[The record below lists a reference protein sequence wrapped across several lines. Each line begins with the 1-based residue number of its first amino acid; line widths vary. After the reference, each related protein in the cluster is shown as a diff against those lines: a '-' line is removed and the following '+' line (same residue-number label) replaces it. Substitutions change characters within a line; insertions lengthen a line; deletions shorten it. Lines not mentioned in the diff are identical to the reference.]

1 MKKYFSFTVLVLL
14 VLVGCTSD
22 NSDFSKSDGTGG
34 SLAIFVLKGN
44 YLYTV
49 DNQTLHVFSLIN
61 SQQPVKVNDV
71 QIGFNIE
78 TLFSLDNKLYIG
90 SRNGMYIYSIES
102 PENPTYISEAQHF
115 TACDPVVANAT
126 HAFVTLHSTATCGNN
141 LNVLHVYD
149 TSDPSNPNLIHTR
162 NLVSPKGLGLYGN
175 YLIVCDDV
183 IKIFSITN
191 PEIPELVHS
200 IDQTCFDVIIK
211 GNDLFAIGD
220 NGMFRY
226 ELNPMEIT
234 QSEFKSKIVF

>member
-1 MKKYFSFTVLVLL
+1 MKKYFTYTVLVLL
-14 VLVGCTSD
+14 ILVGCSSD
-22 NSDFSKSDGTGG
+22 NADFSKSDGTGG

-49 DNQTLHVFSLIN
+49 DNQALHVFSLVN
-61 SQQPVKVNDV
+61 EQQPVKVNDV
-71 QIGFNIE
+71 PIGMNIE

-90 SRNGMYIYSIES
+90 SQNGMFIYSIES
-102 PENPTYISEAQHF
+102 PENPTFLSEAQHF

-126 HAFVTLHSTATCGNN
+126 HAFVTLHSTTFCGNN

-149 TSDPSNPNLIHTR
+149 TSDASSPNLIHTR
-162 NLVSPKGLGLYGN
+162 NLVYPKGLGLYGD

-191 PEIPELVHS
+191 PENPELVHS
-200 IDQTCFDVIIK
+200 IDQSCFDVIIK

-220 NGMFRY
+220 NGMYRY
-226 ELNPMEIT
+226 ELNSLDIT
-234 QSEFKSKIVF
+234 QTVFKSKIAF

>member
-1 MKKYFSFTVLVLL
+1 M
-14 VLVGCTSD
+14 
-22 NSDFSKSDGTGG
+22 
-34 SLAIFVLKGN
+34 
-44 YLYTV
+44 
-49 DNQTLHVFSLIN
+49 
-61 SQQPVKVNDV
+61 
-71 QIGFNIE
+71 
-78 TLFSLDNKLYIG
+78 
-90 SRNGMYIYSIES
+90 
-102 PENPTYISEAQHF
+102 
-115 TACDPVVANAT
+115 
-126 HAFVTLHSTATCGNN
+126 
-141 LNVLHVYD
+141 NVLHVYD

-234 QSEFKSKIVF
+234 QTEFKSKIVF

>member
-1 MKKYFSFTVLVLL
+1 MKKYFSYTILILL